1 VILQASP
8 RAAAQ
13 LSIFTQFIRN
23 ANEVVQRAGIQIHEE
38 MNRATCTIEAASSC
52 ILQMQTRPCG
62 VEAFGPARTCLFLSQ
77 ALVGGRWLPTG
88 RLQASKRRIH
98 QTRRLALDSAVTLAH
113 RTLKLLPRRELEPQA
128 EYAGKERADHMS
140 LVTIVITLIVVGVL
154 LWLVNTYIPMDGK
167 IKKILNIVVVVV
179 VVLWLLNVFGVMGN
193 LRNVRAS
200 IQSPFFGT
208 SICSVVS
215 PSGLVV
221 DPAIV
226 TTS

>member
-1 VILQASP
+1 
-8 RAAAQ
+8 
-13 LSIFTQFIRN
+13 
-23 ANEVVQRAGIQIHEE
+23 
-38 MNRATCTIEAASSC
+38 
-52 ILQMQTRPCG
+52 
-62 VEAFGPARTCLFLSQ
+62 
-77 ALVGGRWLPTG
+77 
-88 RLQASKRRIH
+88 
-98 QTRRLALDSAVTLAH
+98 
-113 RTLKLLPRRELEPQA
+113 
-128 EYAGKERADHMS
+128 MS

-200 IQSPFFGT
+200 IQSPSFGT

-215 PSGLVV
+215 RSGLVV
-221 DPAIV
+221 NPVIV

>member
-1 VILQASP
+1 
-8 RAAAQ
+8 
-13 LSIFTQFIRN
+13 
-23 ANEVVQRAGIQIHEE
+23 
-38 MNRATCTIEAASSC
+38 M
-52 ILQMQTRPCG
+52 
-62 VEAFGPARTCLFLSQ
+62 
-77 ALVGGRWLPTG
+77 
-88 RLQASKRRIH
+88 RL
-98 QTRRLALDSAVTLAH
+98 LALDRGATLAH
-113 RTLKLLPRRELEPQA
+113 GTLKLIPGQELEPKT
-128 EYAGKERADHMS
+128 EYAGKEQADHMS

-200 IQSPFFGT
+200 IQSPSFGT

-215 PSGLVV
+215 PSAFVV
-221 DPAIV
+221 NPTIV